1 MLTVGEAAG
10 MFDVWAKSGVLG
22 DGESL
27 SLLFVPFSFVFF
39 RVIDTDGEQLV
50 FGLIERTNDE
60 MFLAKFTEA
69 SGNPRDFVWKG
80 LLGSLET

>member
-1 MLTVGEAAG
+1 MENNW
-10 MFDVWAKSGVLG
+10 F
-22 DGESL
+22 
-27 SLLFVPFSFVFF
+27 
-39 RVIDTDGEQLV
+39 

>member
-1 MLTVGEAAG
+1 MFGRRVGFWV
-10 MFDVWAKSGVLG
+10 MVSRFLYYLCPSR
-22 DGESL
+22 S
-27 SLLFVPFSFVFF
+27 SFFG
-39 RVIDTDGEQLV
+39 VIDTDGEQLV

-80 LLGSLET
+80 LLGSFET